1 ANPKSKKKVKNGKKA
16 TFRRGHGK
24 RPKGPKGAEGGVDAD
39 SDHASAPH
47 DDDEV
52 SDHDPSD
59 SEGSYRGYSLKG
71 IPSQARPSSN
81 SLGAHSYTVK
91 RGDARIEVLLRQ
103 RAFYVKG
110 GVSGPHVAWS
120 KFPTISDAWICACT
134 RAGVLP

>member
-1 ANPKSKKKVKNGKKA
+1 MKNGKKA

-59 SEGSYRGYSLKG
+59 SEVGSYFKHVLYLMSLQKG
-71 IPSQARPSSN
+71 SPI
-81 SLGAHSYTVK
+81 VFK
-91 RGDARIEVLLRQ
+91 
-103 RAFYVKG
+103 
-110 GVSGPHVAWS
+110 
-120 KFPTISDAWICACT
+120 
-134 RAGVLP
+134 

>member
-1 ANPKSKKKVKNGKKA
+1 MGVALFFGFERIWNWPIPIFVSEANPKSKKKVKKGKKA

-59 SEGSYRGYSLKG
+59 SEVGS
-71 IPSQARPSSN
+71 
-81 SLGAHSYTVK
+81 
-91 RGDARIEVLLRQ
+91 
-103 RAFYVKG
+103 
-110 GVSGPHVAWS
+110 
-120 KFPTISDAWICACT
+120 
-134 RAGVLP
+134 

>member
-1 ANPKSKKKVKNGKKA
+1 MKKGKKA

-59 SEGSYRGYSLKG
+59 SE
-71 IPSQARPSSN
+71 
-81 SLGAHSYTVK
+81 V
-91 RGDARIEVLLRQ
+91 
-103 RAFYVKG
+103 
-110 GVSGPHVAWS
+110 GP
-120 KFPTISDAWICACT
+120 
-134 RAGVLP
+134 